1 MSSNA
6 DKLNKKCFYSEGNF
20 ALTSHCL
27 LLSDMKTSDYLEYL
41 NPPFFLLSS
50 QYLRIVNGAAL
61 TIQASTPWTRATA

>member
-1 MSSNA
+1 MSSKA
-6 DKLNKKCFYSEGNF
+6 DKLNNMCFYSEGNF

-27 LLSDMKTSDYLEYL
+27 LLPDMKISDYLEYS
-41 NPPFFLLSS
+41 FFPLSS